1 MRRRWRQVKGVGLV
15 EVPVNSRQVKAGPTV
30 WNDTPGYVSPVTG
43 LWVEGRKQRREDL
56 KRSGSRPWEGK
67 EAEMKEAARRQEYAE
82 QRNDQVLDHAVR
94 SSYYQLSPEQRR
106 LLEQ

>member
-1 MRRRWRQVKGVGLV
+1 MDHRQVNV
-15 EVPVNSRQVKAGPTV
+15 APTV
-30 WNDTPGYVSPVTG
+30 IPDTPGYVSPVTG

-67 EAEMKEAARRQEYAE
+67 EQEVKEAQRQKAYAEQKFDRGLEEAARRAYHQM
-82 QRNDQVLDHAVR
+82 
-94 SSYYQLSPEQRR
+94 SPEKRR